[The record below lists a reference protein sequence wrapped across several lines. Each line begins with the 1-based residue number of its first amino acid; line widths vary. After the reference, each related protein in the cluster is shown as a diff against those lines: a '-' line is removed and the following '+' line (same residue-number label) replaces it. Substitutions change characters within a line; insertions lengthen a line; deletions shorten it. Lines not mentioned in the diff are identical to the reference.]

1 MPHEGHS
8 KNPMPSCLL
17 SRGNPAQYLPNIYG
31 KPCTWWQELN
41 LKLSFKISHLFNFF
55 EGFNIVFACICNEK
69 GFKVMKFWNICDRS
83 VLHSNKSTRCCS
95 KINFHACSLFS
106 RLIHYHYQ
114 FFLLSHF
121 ALMHDLNL
129 LKVYSV

>member
-1 MPHEGHS
+1 MAFCSISVWASG
-8 KNPMPSCLL
+8 
-17 SRGNPAQYLPNIYG
+17 GVI
-31 KPCTWWQELN
+31 PCTWQQRINPELSYRFQSSLQIFFKALN
-41 LKLSFKISHLFNFF
+41 LVFVCISS
-55 EGFNIVFACICNEK
+55 EK
-69 GFKVMKFWNICDRS
+69 RFKVMKFWNIYDRS

-121 ALMHDLNL
+121 TLMHDLNL
-129 LKVYSV
+129 LKVYSVWINNNPKIGIQLLN